1 MATFEGQF
9 TDAADLK
16 IAVVVARFNDLV
28 SSKLLSGCLDCLS
41 RHGIDTSEMSSQ
53 LDVAW
58 VPGSFEIPIV
68 SQQLAKSGRYQ
79 VIVTLGA
86 VIRGD
91 TPHFDVVVAE
101 ASKGV
106 AAVAR
111 DTGVPVFPVLERPVP
126 PSMVPGEE
134 AWPTQPIPTRP
145 PPLVRQATYEAD
157 LTNVTPE
164 ARAEALREF
173 HKYKTGPLYTPPSL
187 QGTITTPGHLGGAE
201 WGGEGG

>member
-28 SSKLLSGCLDCLS
+28 TSKLLSGCLDCLT
-41 RHGIDTSEMSSQ
+41 RHGIDTSDMSSQ

-58 VPGSFEIPIV
+58 VPGSFELPIV
-68 SQQLAKSGRYQ
+68 SQQLAKSGHYQ
-79 VIVTLGA
+79 VIITLGA

-106 AAVAR
+106 ATVAR
-111 DTGVPVFPVLERPVP
+111 ETGVPVIFGVLTTDTMQQALERAGIK
-126 PSMVPGEE
+126 SNLG
-134 AWPTQPIPTRP
+134 WSYG
-145 PPLVRQATYEAD
+145 L
-157 LTNVTPE
+157 
-164 ARAEALREF
+164 EALEM
-173 HKYKTGPLYTPPSL
+173 GSL
-187 QGTITTPGHLGGAE
+187 MRTLPQG
-201 WGGEGG
+201 